1 MGLPEYN
8 RALKEDQNVTTK
20 ILRIIAPP
28 PPPLP
33 AIKEKDTYTKK
44 YVAEHNAKYK
54 FFSFMVYSD
63 TSNSMMC
70 GISI

>member
-1 MGLPEYN
+1 MGLLENY

-20 ILRIIAPP
+20 ILRILAP

-33 AIKEKDTYTKK
+33 PIKKKDIHTNK
-44 YVAEHNAKYK
+44 YVTQYSIKYI
-54 FFSFMVYSD
+54 FFSFLVYSD
-63 TSNSMMC
+63 TNNSMMC